1 MYIFFKKKLLF
12 LDQSL
17 LNIDPRYSAAYGNPY
32 LKQHSP
38 LIGPLNTA
46 NLAITP
52 APPPYSNSRGS
63 NCNSSFSSTTTISNA
78 NGGGSIVGIGTTALT
93 ACSISQTSSPSGQFI
108 TSTTSTKVGSLAT
121 HV

>member
-1 MYIFFKKKLLF
+1 M
-12 LDQSL
+12 
-17 LNIDPRYSAAYGNPY
+17 
-32 LKQHSP
+32 
-38 LIGPLNTA
+38 IGPLNTA

-63 NCNSSFSSTTTISNA
+63 NCNSSFSSTTTISNM

-93 ACSISQTSSPSGQFI
+93 NTGQTTSPSGKFI
-108 TSTTSTKVGSLAT
+108 TSSASTKVGSQAT